1 MEVIRYE
8 IMEFRHKD
16 IYVKVHTPLLVTR
29 FDATAKK
36 HELVYANVIDIDS
49 RVQAMFAQFH
59 YAKKASD
66 VIFSISHA
74 PRIGETGYD
83 KLLVC
88 RPSGK
93 YKHQSQR
100 ENETF
105 VTGLIASECALERQ
119 KEGFAIFA
127 WDGNIHAETLLGD
140 RGVL

>member
-1 MEVIRYE
+1 MK

-36 HELVYANVIDIDS
+36 HELVYANIIDIDS

-74 PRIGETGYD
+74 AHRRD
-83 KLLVC
+83 
-88 RPSGK
+88 
-93 YKHQSQR
+93 
-100 ENETF
+100 
-105 VTGLIASECALERQ
+105 GL
-119 KEGFAIFA
+119 
-127 WDGNIHAETLLGD
+127 
-140 RGVL
+140 